1 VSDLSSNPNSK
12 RESRF
17 DWTRVFPFIARVGL
31 VITLVALLTP
41 TNRPDHQG
49 QPMTEKPNDKFAW
62 DPPPLSE
69 NPAFPLWVLSGVI
82 LFILT
87 LIALGQMV

>member
-1 VSDLSSNPNSK
+1 
-12 RESRF
+12 
-17 DWTRVFPFIARVGL
+17 
-31 VITLVALLTP
+31 
-41 TNRPDHQG
+41 
-49 QPMTEKPNDKFAW
+49 MTEKPNDKFAW